1 MSSRLLPFLLVL
13 LVWAGVPAARAA
25 VELRLGE
32 VRLLPAMPAP
42 GSRPQLEVTVRNTGD
57 ERSPGFRVEVRQDGA
72 RVARLR
78 FRRGN
83 RVPPGE
89 ERRRTT
95 RLPRVAALPV
105 CYEVRIEPDPARYRV
120 VEGVRRLCA
129 GDAAGDG
136 GSEGGGAGTAGLDLR
151 GTVSPLELWQALDAQ
166 RRAEARRS
174 ALALQEA
181 RFARDRIARGRS
193 NRLTVVVANTGR
205 GRSPEAML
213 VVVQEN
219 RAWSGSRPRPVAQ
232 ARVAPLEPGRA
243 HRISLWIPSPD
254 IAGVYCHRLRLQPS
268 RPVAEVR
275 DSDRTAL
282 VPCFVATP

>member
-1 MSSRLLPFLLVL
+1 MSSRLLPFVLGL

-32 VRLLPAMPAP
+32 VRLLPATPAP

-57 ERSPGFRVEVRQDGA
+57 ERSPAFRVEVRQDGT

-129 GDAAGDG
+129 GDTASDG
-136 GSEGGGAGTAGLDLR
+136 GSEGGAGTAGLDLR
-151 GTVSPLELWQALDAQ
+151 NMVSPAELWEALEAE

-181 RFARDRIARGRS
+181 RFARDRIARGRP

-205 GRSPEAML
+205 GRSPEAVL

-219 RAWSGSRPRPVAQ
+219 RAWSGSRPRPVAR
-232 ARVAPLEPGRA
+232 ARVAPLEPGRT
-243 HRISLWIPSPD
+243 HRISLWIPAPD